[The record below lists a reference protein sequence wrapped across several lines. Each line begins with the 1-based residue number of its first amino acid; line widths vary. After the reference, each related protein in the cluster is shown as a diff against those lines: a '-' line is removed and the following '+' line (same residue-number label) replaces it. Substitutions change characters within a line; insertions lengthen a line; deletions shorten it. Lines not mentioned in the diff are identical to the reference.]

1 MAILTRDDLRSQ
13 LRRHEIS
20 PVYVLFGPE
29 TYLRDVALK
38 FICDRCFPAGDLR
51 DFNETEFSLN
61 TDGNL
66 ASALAAA
73 DQLPMMASRRVIRI
87 ADVRVSATG
96 GNRDTLR
103 DDDEAL
109 LTAYL
114 ERPSESSVVI
124 FVADE
129 FDKRRRIA
137 KLLTE
142 RATAVE
148 FSELRDNELASWA
161 RDKVRDAGSEI
172 DDRALRLL
180 VMLVGADVRRL
191 TTEIEKLSTAAL
203 PDRVISAELVE
214 GLVAN
219 SREIPN
225 FDLTDHL
232 IAGRKKEA
240 LRVLKK
246 ILDDG
251 SEPIMLL
258 GLISYNIR
266 RLLAAKEAMSQ
277 GADRAEVARIA
288 KLRYSDQEAFV
299 AAARRADTKRLTRA
313 VQLLAETDLAIK
325 TSVGGGG
332 PQGSRMQ
339 VEMLVAELAMNYEA

>member
-1 MAILTRDDLRSQ
+1 MAILTREDLRSQ
-13 LRRHEIS
+13 LRRHEIK
-20 PVYVLFGPE
+20 PVYVLFGSE

-38 FICDRCFPAGDLR
+38 FICDRSFAAGELR
-51 DFNETEFSLN
+51 DFNENEFSLN
-61 TDGNL
+61 TEGNL

-73 DQLPMMASRRVIRI
+73 EQLPMMASRRVIRV

-96 GNRDTLR
+96 IRDTLR

-109 LTAYL
+109 LTSYL
-114 ERPSESSVVI
+114 ERPSESTVLI
-124 FVADE
+124 FIADE
-129 FDKRRRIA
+129 LDKRRKIA
-137 KLLTE
+137 KVLLE
-142 RATAVE
+142 KATAVD
-148 FSELRDNELASWA
+148 FSELKDHELTAWA

-172 DDRALRLL
+172 DDRALRSLI
-180 VMLVGADVRRL
+180 MLVGPDVRRL

-203 PDRVISAELVE
+203 PHKVIGADLVE
-214 GLVAN
+214 ELVAN
-219 SREIPN
+219 AREIPN

-232 IAGRKKEA
+232 IAGRSKDA

-251 SEPIMLL
+251 AEPLALL

-277 GADRAEVARIA
+277 GAERAEIARIA
-288 KLRYSDQEAFV
+288 KLRYSDQEPFI

-313 VQLLAETDLAIK
+313 IKRLAETDVAIK
-325 TSVGGGG
+325 TSIGGGG
-332 PQGSRMQ
+332 PTGSRMQ
-339 VEMLVAELAMNYEA
+339 VEMLVAELATNYEL